1 MVDVSEQLDR
11 LQTALLASG
20 DVVYDWDLIDDTITW
35 VGRTDALFGDAIQ
48 VPSGEA
54 FNDRVYTEDVAAR
67 AKAMTAHF
75 STREG
80 FDCDYRLR
88 GVGGKLTWVH
98 DRGTAY
104 FIEGRPA
111 RMIGTLRIITARKK
125 REGELEFV

>member
-88 GVGGKLTWVH
+88 GVGGNSGFH
-98 DRGTAY
+98 
-104 FIEGRPA
+104 
-111 RMIGTLRIITARKK
+111 IT
-125 REGELEFV
+125 GELGAEEREDRVGISARASLVLGL